1 MKIKDGIVGLAVG
14 DALGVPVEFSKRS
27 SLEANPV
34 TGMRSGGTWK
44 KAAGT
49 WSDDTSMCLA
59 TMGSIVN
66 KKAID
71 YADIM
76 QEFCEWYFNDK
87 YSQNG
92 TFDTGITTT
101 IAIESYKP
109 GMNPLECGGTGE
121 RENGNGSLMRILPL
135 AFIKDISFETIEDI
149 SSLTHA
155 HKRSRIACVLYI
167 QIAKS
172 MLKNPNLSIRQHIQN
187 ASLEIIDYYGESYQD
202 ELKHFQRIFDDDYS
216 DGISS
221 KGYVITTLEAAIYC
235 LKNTTNYRDAVLK
248 AVNLGEDTDTVAAV
262 CGGLAGIYYGY
273 EDIPVDWISEIDQ
286 IQSIIDLCE
295 NYEVVCYEY
304 L

>member
-87 YSQNG
+87 YSQNC

-172 MLKNPNLSIRQHIQN
+172 MLKNPDLSIGQHIQN